1 MICDLQK
8 ASLLKRAS
16 AFLLDII
23 LLIVLATGVGLLVSV
38 ITGFDGYNQ
47 ALTECQT

>member
-1 MICDLQK
+1 MIYDLQK

-38 ITGFDGYNQ
+38 ITNTKSSM
-47 ALTECQT
+47 ACPLN